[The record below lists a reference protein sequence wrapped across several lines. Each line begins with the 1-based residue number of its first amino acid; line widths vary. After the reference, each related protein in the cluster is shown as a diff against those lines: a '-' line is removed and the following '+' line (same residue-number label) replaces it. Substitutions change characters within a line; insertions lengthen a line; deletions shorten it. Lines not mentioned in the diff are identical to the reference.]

1 MKSVSLLSLILQN
14 AAHFAILMMLKP
26 FSLIFQN
33 AAHFAI
39 LMMRPLN
46 GINVHTFF
54 EHFPKRAHFS

>member
-1 MKSVSLLSLILQN
+1 MKSVSLLSLIFQN
-14 AAHFAILMMLKP
+14 AAHFAILMILKP

-46 GINVHTFF
+46 
-54 EHFPKRAHFS
+54 